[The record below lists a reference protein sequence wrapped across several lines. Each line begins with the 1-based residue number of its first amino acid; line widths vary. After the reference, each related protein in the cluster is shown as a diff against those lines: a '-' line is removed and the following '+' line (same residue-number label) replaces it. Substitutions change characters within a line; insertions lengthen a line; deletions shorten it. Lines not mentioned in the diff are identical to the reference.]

1 MKILITGA
9 TGQLGS
15 LLKNQLIIKGFNVYA
30 PSRNELDLSKS
41 NDCENLVKKLSPDW
55 VINCGAYTN
64 VENAEESQEL
74 VFKINSKAP
83 EALAKGLLSTGGKL
97 LHLSTDYVFD
107 GSNEIPYL
115 ETQERNPLSIYGK
128 SKAKGEQLIENLLFK
143 KNQGIILRTSW
154 LIGPVGNNFLLTMLK
169 LHQNKKEIRV
179 VNDQYSSPTSIFSLS
194 NCCMKILTKQNKV
207 KDFENGN
214 PRILHFSD
222 KGVTSWY
229 ELCEKIGLVA
239 YKTGLIKKVAKVIP
253 ISSSEYNAK
262 ADRPRFSAL
271 NCSNTIKLLD
281 ISNLHWSYTLEKIL
295 EIKKNSY

>member
-74 VFKINSKAP
+74 VFKINSDAP
-83 EALAKGLLSTGGKL
+83 ESLAKGLLSTGGKL

-143 KNQGIILRTSW
+143 KNQGVILRTSW

-179 VNDQYSSPTSIFSLS
+179 VDDQYSSPTSIFSLS
-194 NCCMKILTKQNKV
+194 NCCMKILTKHNEV

-239 YKTGLIKKVAKVIP
+239 YKIGLIKKVAKVIP
-253 ISSSEYNAK
+253 ISSSDYNAK

-281 ISNLHWSYTLEKIL
+281 ISNSHWCYTLEQIL